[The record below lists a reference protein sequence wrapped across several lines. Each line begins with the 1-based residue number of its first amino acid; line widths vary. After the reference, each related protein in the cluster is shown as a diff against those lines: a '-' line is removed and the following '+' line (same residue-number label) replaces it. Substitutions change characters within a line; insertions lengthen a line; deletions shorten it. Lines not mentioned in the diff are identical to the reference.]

1 MKLKHSLSYLY
12 EIWYMRLTSQDIC
25 SKLFVFDKDPECILM
40 AICINHYQSVLIIR
54 STT

>member
-12 EIWYMRLTSQDIC
+12 EIWYIC